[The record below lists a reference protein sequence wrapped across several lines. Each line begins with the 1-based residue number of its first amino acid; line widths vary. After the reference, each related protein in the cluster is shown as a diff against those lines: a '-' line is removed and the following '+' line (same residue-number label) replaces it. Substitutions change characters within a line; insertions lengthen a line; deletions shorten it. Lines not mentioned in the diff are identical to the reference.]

1 MNDLLMDIR
10 NKMWNEFHVRAN
22 ITYVLKDENGEIRAV
37 AYDANAPFSLFK
49 VYGNMYGSL
58 FIESIPEWDFNIDS
72 YLLED
77 MEDGFDIAYMPLTE
91 HYNVWGSVKSME
103 DDIDHQ
109 DGLQKY
115 LKYCQTHDITPEAIR
130 SLGMISNLNIMNMY
144 KEMNHGYRIVS
155 EYTVNKI
162 AYVIGHNPKAPEP
175 FAVWRTTH
183 NRSGGY
189 DIGHYFET
197 YDEAFND
204 FKQRISDEV
213 DKQVYL
219 KRKCFKKEERSD
231 EVR

>member
-103 DDIDHQ
+103 D
-109 DGLQKY
+109 
-115 LKYCQTHDITPEAIR
+115 ITP
-130 SLGMISNLNIMNMY
+130 STIS
-144 KEMNHGYRIVS
+144 ERILLV
-155 EYTVNKI
+155 
-162 AYVIGHNPKAPEP
+162 
-175 FAVWRTTH
+175 
-183 NRSGGY
+183 
-189 DIGHYFET
+189 
-197 YDEAFND
+197 
-204 FKQRISDEV
+204 
-213 DKQVYL
+213 
-219 KRKCFKKEERSD
+219 
-231 EVR
+231 